1 MHMLDLNWDALQTS
15 EVKRI
20 CNLDNVI
27 HELMLYFQDKAY
39 AVVIRTSIKV
49 QRIFVPLATENL
61 TWKQLCI

>member
-39 AVVIRTSIKV
+39 AVVVRTSIEV